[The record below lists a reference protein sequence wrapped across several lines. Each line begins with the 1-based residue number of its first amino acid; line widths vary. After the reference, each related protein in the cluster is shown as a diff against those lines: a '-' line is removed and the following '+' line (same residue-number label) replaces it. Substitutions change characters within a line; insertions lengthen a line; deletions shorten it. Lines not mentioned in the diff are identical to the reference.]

1 MATRPTEGTGTRDT
15 PPGGD
20 VDPPNVDVEAGVA
33 MAEAGV
39 TPTAAIEYHTP
50 HGDFL

>member
-20 VDPPNVDVEAGVA
+20 VDPLNVDVGAGVA
-33 MAEAGV
+33 MVEGGV
-39 TPTAAIEYHTP
+39 TPTAAIEYHSP